1 MFVALIILMLSAGV
15 ARGMADENAA
25 LVSPSELTLQIG
37 GSERNALLGSSEPE
51 TFADT
56 DPRAAEEVPLEG
68 LGRAEAEELFSSV
81 FPAALQIPSG
91 ILGHLE
97 VEKYTSDFTAVV
109 APSQSPVEGGQPG
122 LLISSVPLRTEAED
136 GSEEAVDLSLEH
148 EGGALQAQ
156 NPVVEVEMPA
166 SLDEGI
172 SLPESGVTVSLA
184 NAPERSP
191 SSLQGTTA
199 FYPNIAADTDLSV
212 SPTPTGFETFLDLRS
227 PDSPLTQTL
236 ELSIP
241 KGAELKPS
249 AGGGAVVL
257 EGDETKVSVLPP
269 AAYDAE
275 GNPVPVSMQVAGDSL
290 TLHVSPSPNA
300 VLPILV
306 DPVVQSWNWLAGKNF
321 EGIFVGGTDWVGA
334 TSSPLFTASSLTG
347 HNETLMS
354 GLHVHSSAGAVGA
367 GGAQGEWDYFVPRYF
382 TDLKNV
388 GQPPTTYLK
397 SATLSQINFWIEEG
411 SPYHTSPT
419 IWAGLW
425 DSVHGGFVS
434 GLSHNSASGPYSN
447 ATFPTFVNP
456 NENENVKTLGIALVA
471 EESQSWPR
479 DLLVGG
485 ASVEV
490 TDNDSPLIPP
500 PGATGWVNNEASS
513 KIPYEVT
520 DKGLGVYELQLSE
533 PLAAGGSKE
542 VKTSIG
548 CVGNVT
554 TPCPRML
561 KSSEKALAYE
571 PALMPTGEDF
581 VSVTATDPVGHKS
594 ELVHAKVKVD
604 HTAPSITLSGTLT
617 EQATLGTKRPS
628 YTFKATATDGTEAAP
643 QSGVAKEIVEL
654 DGKEV
659 VGKSEK
665 GCTTQ
670 SCKAEVNWTLES
682 AKYAAGSHTIKVTA
696 TDAVGLTSTKEL
708 AITLNPTAPT
718 IGLAGSATEQGTL
731 GTTRPRYKL
740 RYTASEG
747 AGPAGPPL
755 AGLVA
760 AYSFDENGGT
770 VAHDST
776 GNHNA
781 KIEGASWTTGRF
793 GSALKFNAASK
804 NQLTIPDTE
813 DLRLNN
819 FTLEAWVDPEESREL
834 APIISKTEP
843 GGYGYAL
850 YAGGEGAAGQPE
862 GLITHQEWVESYVW
876 SPEKLGLNNWS
887 DVALTNDGHH
897 LDLYVNGALVMER
910 PSVSVQAGKGPLTIG
925 GDEPFA
931 GGGFFDGKLD
941 ELRVYNRALTASE
954 VKTDEKT
961 AIQSPAKRQLPIA
974 AYNFNEETGTTA
986 SDDSIWGHNA
996 TLKNVKHV
1004 TGKIGAGLEFKASE
1018 HSVATVA
1025 DSQDL
1030 HFEKSTISGW
1040 VYPTESRTW
1049 APLVVKA
1056 GSKGYGYALYASGEV
1071 AGHPEAFI
1079 TNGTSV
1085 TTYAYDPK
1093 AIPLNTWSYV
1103 TMTDDGQNL
1112 SLLVNGEPVV
1122 SKATPEVEANNTGA
1136 LTIGGTEAFGAA
1148 EYFSGKLDDLQLY
1161 NRVLSTEEINA
1172 AKNSTFGVLPMK
1184 AADITGVASTEVTVD
1199 GKQIDSSGA
1208 SCRSENCFIT
1218 REITLNPAEFTA
1230 GKHNVVVKATDA
1242 YGNVATKSL
1251 VMSFA
1256 ADATKPTIQLSGE
1269 LPTAPEGWVEQEH
1282 PYSFKAE
1289 ATDAGYGVTS
1299 LSLKIDGETVASTSG
1314 SCPEGGCPLTLSKAI
1329 NAAAYSGGAH
1339 AVLVTATDGAGNSAT
1354 KSWTMNVDPE
1364 GHVGIA
1370 EAEATVEAMDE
1381 TSSTNLVGPSE
1392 DESEIAETTEGM
1404 SLTNEGGGLEAE
1416 GTGAPVSI
1424 GLSPEEGLTV
1434 ETLSEESLE
1443 IGCESSE
1450 EGSEEKEPTEPSP
1463 PSYTGQQEEEL
1474 ENASSPC
1481 EAGGTGPVLEPVS
1494 VVPEVVSETAG
1505 SSTVTESGAAA
1516 INTNVRQD
1524 TDLITRPLFD
1534 GAMDFAVIR
1543 NEEAPEEYSWTVNLE
1558 EDQELKQID
1567 SQHAAVYWKNGPVAA
1582 GISAAPARDAIGT
1595 SVPTTISVSEGD
1607 VVTLT
1612 VAHRGGS
1619 FVYPVV
1625 GGAGWEGGF
1634 ESVQLIAPPGELP
1647 SLQEE
1652 DELTEPLVDSGF
1664 EDEELQDGSFL
1675 MRDQAFSAPVA
1686 EISSA
1691 NNCPQ
1696 EKGAP
1701 CYHRRYA
1708 QSECHWSPNIYPD
1721 GSHDVP
1727 KGMDPQKRQV
1737 MYEEVREVCHGKQH
1751 NGNATAQVVWAISVH
1766 GKFSYKWDVEVWTGH
1781 EPSCPAWR
1789 GPGEPKEY
1797 DPSTIACFVTPMRGS
1812 HLDAI
1817 GRFRYHAGH
1826 YLGST
1831 FAPFSPVCAEIDMG
1845 LPKSPG
1851 AGDNSF
1857 VPNYHLYRAA
1867 VGGTNVAC
1875 PWGSLEKVF

>member
-1 MFVALIILMLSAGV
+1 MLVALTVFVLSAGV
-15 ARGMADENAA
+15 ARGMADENAK
-25 LVSPSELTLQIG
+25 LVSPSELVLQIG
-37 GSERNALLGSSEPE
+37 ESERNALLGSGQPE

-56 DPRAAEEVPLEG
+56 DPQAAEELPLEG
-68 LGRAEAEELFSSV
+68 LGRSEAEELFSSV
-81 FPAALQIPSG
+81 FPAALEIPSG
-91 ILGHLE
+91 VLGNLE
-97 VEKYTSDFTAVV
+97 VEKYTSDYTAVV
-109 APSQSPVEGGQPG
+109 APSQSPAEGGQPG
-122 LLISSVPLRTEAED
+122 LLISSVPLRAEAED
-136 GSEEAVDLSLEH
+136 GVKEAADLDLEH
-148 EGGALQAQ
+148 EGGALRPQ

-172 SLPESGVTVSLA
+172 ALPESGVTISLA

-227 PDSPLTQTL
+227 TDSPLTQTL

-241 KGAELKPS
+241 KGAELKAS
-249 AGGGAVVL
+249 SEGGAVVL
-257 EGDETKVSVLPP
+257 EGDEPQVSVLPP
-269 AAYDAE
+269 AAYDAD

-290 TLHVSPSPNA
+290 TLHVSPAPNA
-300 VLPILV
+300 ALPILV

-334 TSSPLFTASSLTG
+334 TSSPLFTANSLTA

-456 NENENVKTLGIALVA
+456 NENENVKTMGIALVA

-490 TDNDSPLIPP
+490 TDNDSPLFGT
-500 PGATGWVNNEASS
+500 PGSTGWVNNEASS

-554 TPCPRML
+554 TPCPRTV
-561 KSSEKALAYE
+561 KSSEKAVAYE

-594 ELVHAKVKVD
+594 AAVNAKVKVD
-604 HTAPSITLSGTLT
+604 HTTPSIALTGTLT

-628 YTFKATATDGTEAAP
+628 YTLTATATDGTEAAP
-643 QSGVAKEIVEL
+643 QSGVAKEVVEL

-659 VGKSEK
+659 VGKKEE
-665 GCTTQ
+665 GCATKN
-670 SCKAEVNWTLES
+670 CKAEVSWTLEAS
-682 AKYAAGSHTIKVTA
+682 KYAAGSHTIKVTA
-696 TDAVGLTSTKEL
+696 TDAVGITSTKEL

-718 IGLAGSATEQGTL
+718 IALAGSATEQATL

-747 AGPAGPPL
+747 AGPAGSPL
-755 AGLVA
+755 PGLVA

-941 ELRVYNRALTASE
+941 ELRVYNRALSASE

-996 TLKNVKHV
+996 TLKSVKHA

-1018 HSVATVA
+1018 HSVATVP

-1030 HFEKSTISGW
+1030 HFEKFTVSGW
-1040 VYPTESRTW
+1040 VDPTESRTW

-1071 AGHPEAFI
+1071 AGHPEAFV
-1079 TNGTSV
+1079 TNGQSV
-1085 TTYAYDPK
+1085 TTFAYDPK

-1112 SLLVNGEPVV
+1112 KLLVNGEQVA
-1122 SKATPEVEANNTGA
+1122 SQATPEVEATNTGA

-1161 NRVLSTEEINA
+1161 NRLLSSEEINA
-1172 AKNSTFGVLPMK
+1172 AKNSASGVLPMK

-1199 GKQIDSSGA
+1199 GKQVDSSGA

-1230 GKHNVVVKATDA
+1230 GKHNVVVKAADA

-1256 ADATKPTIQLSGE
+1256 ADTTKPAIQLSGE

-1289 ATDAGYGVTS
+1289 ATDAGNGVTS

-1314 SCPEGGCPLTLSKAI
+1314 SCSEGGCPLTLSKAI
-1329 NAAAYSGGAH
+1329 NAAAYSGGSH
-1339 AVLVTATDGAGNSAT
+1339 AVVVTATDGAGNTAT
-1354 KSWTMNVDPE
+1354 KPWTMNVDPE

-1392 DESEIAETTEGM
+1392 DEPEIAETTEGM
-1404 SLTNEGGGLEAE
+1404 SLTQEVGGLEAE

-1424 GLSPEEGLTV
+1424 GMSPDEGLTV
-1434 ETLSEESLE
+1434 ETLSEDSLE

-1463 PSYTGQQEEEL
+1463 PSYTGQQEEKL

-1481 EAGGTGPVLEPVS
+1481 EAGGTGPMLEPVS
-1494 VVPEVVSETAG
+1494 VVPEVVSESAG
-1505 SSTVTESGAAA
+1505 SATITESEAAA
-1516 INTNVRQD
+1516 INTNIRQD
-1524 TDLITRPLFD
+1524 TDLVIRPLFD

-1543 NEEAPEEYSWTVNLE
+1543 NEEAPEEYSWTVDLE
-1558 EDQELKQID
+1558 EDQELKLID
-1567 SQHAAVYWKNGPVAA
+1567 PQHAAIYWKNGPVGL
-1582 GISAAPARDAIGT
+1582 GITAAPARDAIGA
-1595 SVPTTISVSEGD
+1595 SVPTTLSVSEGN
-1607 VVTLT
+1607 VLTLT
-1612 VAHRGGS
+1612 VAHKGGS

-1634 ESVQLIAPPGELP
+1634 ESIQLVAPPGELP
-1647 SLQEE
+1647 TAEQEEELEEEVIDEGVEDEALQEGTFA
-1652 DELTEPLVDSGF
+1652 LRGI
-1664 EDEELQDGSFL
+1664 GYG
-1675 MRDQAFSAPVA
+1675 APVFDDDA
-1686 EISSA
+1686 SHDCHHE
-1691 NNCPQ
+1691 N
-1696 EKGAP
+1696 GVP
-1701 CYHRRYA
+1701 CYKRHFL
-1708 QSECHWSPNIYPD
+1708 QNECVWTPHVFPEGP
-1721 GSHDVP
+1721 GGEVP
-1727 KGMDPQKRQV
+1727 PGPKEREA
-1737 MYEEVREVCHGKQH
+1737 MYIEQLEICHGRRTSDD
-1751 NGNATAQVVWAISVH
+1751 GGYATVRWAIGVH
-1766 GKFSYKWDVEVWTGH
+1766 GKFSYKWGEEVWTGH
-1781 EPSCPAWR
+1781 KPQCPAWG
-1789 GPGEPKEY
+1789 GPGVPQDAEPTEIDCAMEPWK
-1797 DPSTIACFVTPMRGS
+1797 STR
-1812 HLDAI
+1812 HLDAL
-1817 GRFRYHAGH
+1817 GYFRFHPGTY
-1826 YLGST
+1826 YPWYVPT
-1831 FAPFSPVCAEIDMG
+1831 SPVCVEIDEA
-1845 LPKSPG
+1845 LPKEPLGPG
-1851 AGDNSF
+1851 HF
-1857 VPNYHLYRAA
+1857 VPNYHMSREPVHDAS
-1867 VGGTNVAC
+1867 TQC
-1875 PWGSLEKVF
+1875 PWGHMHQVF